1 MGRRGPQPKP
11 TQLRVLEGRVQHRAL
26 PPREPQPR
34 IGAPPCP
41 RWLDPAARAEWSLIV
56 DEWAR
61 SAPKLLTRVDGG
73 VLEAYCKA
81 RARWI
86 QAEQDIDADLA
97 KPRGRLD
104 RSKVLIA
111 AKYAAQVVVFGDRL
125 GLSPAART
133 RISLPDEGE
142 EDAAGILS

>member
-11 TQLRVLEGRVQHRAL
+11 TQLRVLEGRVQHRPL
-26 PPREPQPR
+26 PKGEPQPR
-34 IGAPPCP
+34 IGAPTCP
-41 RWLDPAARAEWSLIV
+41 RWLDPAARAEWHLIV
-56 DEWAR
+56 NEWAR
-61 SAPKLLTRVDGG
+61 AAPKLLTRVDGG
-73 VLEAYCKA
+73 VLENYCQA
-81 RARWI
+81 RSRWM
-86 QAEQDIDADLA
+86 QAELDITADLA
-97 KPRGRLD
+97 QGLRLD